1 MLESGVVKSVDT
13 TVNLATVNIG
23 LIHICCVVAAI
34 NVHTAFNFSLLYP
47 CISLV
52 YGVISHFGY
61 YYTRCG
67 FKFAGLVLMLFM
79 LERSLRAAEG
89 GGPDR

>member
-13 TVNLATVNIG
+13 TVNVATVNIG
-23 LIHICCVVAAI
+23 LRQSAHCIQFFI
-34 NVHTAFNFSLLYP
+34 TQP